1 MRMVSWNVNGLR
13 AVTSRNDLAWAFSGD
28 SAADVVCLQETKIQE
43 DAITA
48 EMRRPSGYRS
58 WFTVGEKKGYSGTAI
73 YVRENI
79 DAKPFTFSMADNE
92 GRICAVDL
100 GAIVVIN
107 VYFPNG
113 NSRLAF
119 KHAWHEEFLTHLV
132 TLQATRNVVVCG
144 DFNVA
149 HKAIDLAFSEKWSTV
164 SGHLPEERAWFDR
177 LIAAGYVDSFRAI
190 RGDIGKQ
197 YSFWETRI
205 DARADN
211 IGWRI
216 DYWMVPSSLDDQI
229 RDAWLS
235 PQIRGSDH
243 CPAGLELDVALDLIS
258 PDQERHHDEADQ
270 FVDREEEQEEEEE
283 DTSPR
288 RRR

>member
-1 MRMVSWNVNGLR
+1 MRLVSWNVNGLR
-13 AVTSRNDLAWAFSGD
+13 AVTLRNDLAWAFSGD

-48 EMRRPSGYRS
+48 DMRNPPGYRS
-58 WFTVGEKKGYSGTAI
+58 WFSVGEKKGYSGTAI
-73 YVRENI
+73 FVRNNI
-79 DAKPFTFSMADNE
+79 QTKPFSFAMSDTE

-100 GAIVVIN
+100 GACVIIN

-119 KHAWHEEFLTHLV
+119 KHAWHEEFLTQLV
-132 TLQATRNVVVCG
+132 ALQSTRDVIVCG
-144 DFNVA
+144 DFNIA
-149 HKAIDLAFSEKWSTV
+149 HKAIDVAFSEKWSTV

-177 LIAAGYVDSFRAI
+177 LLAAGYVDSFRAI
-190 RGDIGKQ
+190 RGDVGKQ

-216 DYWMVPSSLDDQI
+216 DYWMVPARLDERI

-243 CPAGLELDVALDLIS
+243 CPAGVEIDIAVDVIG
-258 PDQERHHDEADQ
+258 P
-270 FVDREEEQEEEEE
+270 EQTVAAEEEEE
-283 DTSPR
+283 EEEEETSSPR